1 MAPAVLFDHDHAPP
15 TVLVVEDEVVVRAL
29 LAEEM
34 RAAGMLVVEAAS
46 ADEAWA
52 FLQAGGTAD
61 LMVSDVTMPGSM
73 DGIALMRL
81 VRGVRPS
88 MKIVMTSGNL
98 GPRDMKEFDG
108 FMQKPYAFS
117 EAVEVAARLLGVTL
131 EDLA

>member
-1 MAPAVLFDHDHAPP
+1 MSPALLIDREYAPP

-34 RAAGMLVVEAAS
+34 RAAGMMVVEAAS

-61 LMVSDVTMPGSM
+61 LMFSDVTMPGSM

-81 VRGVRPS
+81 VRGVRPV

-98 GPRDMKEFDG
+98 GPRDMREFDG

-117 EAVEVAARLLGVTL
+117 AAVAVAARLLGVRL
-131 EDLA
+131 EEGA

>member
-1 MAPAVLFDHDHAPP
+1 MSPALRIDHNHAPP
-15 TVLVVEDEVVVRAL
+15 TILVVEDEVLVRAL

-34 RAAGMLVVEAAS
+34 RAAGMVVVEAAN

-61 LMVSDVTMPGSM
+61 LMFSDVTMPGSM

-81 VRGVRPS
+81 VRGARPV
-88 MKIVMTSGNL
+88 MKIVMASGNL
-98 GPRDMKEFDG
+98 GPRNMKEFDG

-117 EAVEVAARLLGVTL
+117 EAVAVAARLLGVRL
-131 EDLA
+131 EDCA